1 MAKVDIEKINPVF
14 ALRIA
19 TVGEVKDGQCTL
31 TMESGQDVSDPVVVT
46 EEYIQKYDPQPGGYY
61 IMCENGV
68 GLYSES

>member
-1 MAKVDIEKINPVF
+1 MAKVDLEKIIPVF

-31 TMESGQDVSDPVVVT
+31 TLESGQDVSDPVVVT

-61 IMCENGV
+61 IMCSNGT
-68 GLYSES
+68 GLYSN